1 MEKKYWLHRISHH
14 SEVSY
19 DLLKKGYL
27 TIGWSLFLDQPD
39 KLIETIKDKD
49 NDLEFRKYTE
59 DRGIKTTSRWSLWN
73 FGQMKKGDIVLVPM
87 YGSKFGVYK
96 VLEEMQA
103 ISNSKIDKLTA
114 SNKEEF
120 EIKDS
125 YLVNN
130 TINEPV
136 DLGFFLKV
144 ESILKFKDPKPR
156 NYAEYKLISRMK
168 NRQTNSDISDLANN
182 VESAIAAKKPH
193 DVYNVFKEEI
203 KNKFIND
210 NIFGEYIPEQ
220 IEMIVYQYFKKI
232 GADYVKILPKNDPGK
247 PKGSDADVE
256 ATFTDLKTTYY
267 VQVKKH
273 TGETGMAGL
282 NQIKD
287 YIDNINS
294 NPDDE
299 DEVDIAWLLTTGS
312 FADEVKQKAKE
323 YKDKGEANI
332 RLVEGREFVKMIFNA
347 GIDLLDLKTFN

>member
-14 SEVSY
+14 WEVSY
-19 DLLKKGYL
+19 DLLQKGYL
-27 TIGWSLFLDQPD
+27 TVGWSRFLDQPD

-59 DRGIKTTSRWSLWN
+59 DRGVKTTSRWSLWN
-73 FGQMKKGDIVLVPM
+73 FGKMKVGDTVLVPM
-87 YGSKFGVYK
+87 YGGKFGVYRI
-96 VLEEMQA
+96 LEEMQP
-103 ISNSKIDKLTA
+103 ISNMKINKFTA

-136 DLGFFLKV
+136 DLGFFIKV
-144 ESILKFKDPKPR
+144 ESILKYEDPKPR
-156 NYAEYKLISRMK
+156 NFVESKLISRMR
-168 NRQTNSDISDLANN
+168 NRQTNSDISDLANE
-182 VESAIAAKKPH
+182 VESAIVAKNPH
-193 DVYNVFKEEI
+193 DVYDVFVEEI
-203 KNKFIND
+203 KNKFIKD
-210 NIFGEYIPEQ
+210 NIFGEYTPYQ
-220 IEMIVYQYFKKI
+220 IEMLVDQYFKKM
-232 GADYVKILPKNDPGK
+232 GADDVKILAKNEPGK

-273 TGETGMAGL
+273 TGETGMEGL

-299 DEVDIAWLLTTGS
+299 DEVDIAWLLTTGF

-332 RLVEGREFVKMIFNA
+332 RLVDGREFVEMIFNA
-347 GIDLLDLKTFN
+347 GIELLDLKTFN

>member
-1 MEKKYWLHRISHH
+1 MEKRYWLHRISHEG
-14 SEVSY
+14 EVSY

-27 TIGWSLFLDQPD
+27 TIGWSRFLDHPD

-73 FGQMKKGDIVLVPM
+73 FGKMKVGDTVLVPM
-87 YGSKFGVYK
+87 YGGKFGVYRI
-96 VLEEMQA
+96 LEEMQP
-103 ISNSKIDKLTA
+103 ISNMRINKFTA
-114 SNKEEF
+114 NNKEEF

-136 DLGFFLKV
+136 DLGFFIKV
-144 ESILKFKDPKPR
+144 ESILKYEDQKPR
-156 NYAEYKLISRMK
+156 NFAESKLISRMR
-168 NRQTNSDISDLANN
+168 NRQTNSDISDLANE
-182 VESAIAAKKPH
+182 VESAIVAKKPH
-193 DVYNVFKEEI
+193 DVYDVFIEEI
-203 KNKFIND
+203 KNKFIKD
-210 NIFGEYIPEQ
+210 NIFGEYIPDQ
-220 IEMIVYQYFKKI
+220 IEMLVDQYFKKM
-232 GADYVKILPKNDPGK
+232 GADDVKILAKNEPGK

-273 TGETGMAGL
+273 TGETGMEGL

-299 DEVDIAWLLTTGS
+299 DEVDIAWLLTTGF
-312 FADEVKQKAKE
+312 FADEVKQRVKE
-323 YKDKGEANI
+323 YRDNGEANI
-332 RLVEGREFVKMIFNA
+332 RLVDGREFVEMIFNA

>member
-1 MEKKYWLHRISHH
+1 MEKKYWLHRISHEG
-14 SEVSY
+14 EVSY

-27 TIGWSLFLDQPD
+27 TVGWSRFLNQPD

-73 FGQMKKGDIVLVPM
+73 FGKMKVGDTVLVPM
-87 YGSKFGVYK
+87 YGGKFGVYRI
-96 VLEEMQA
+96 LEEMQP
-103 ISNSKIDKLTA
+103 ISNMKIDKFKA

-136 DLGFFLKV
+136 DLGFIIKV
-144 ESILKFKDPKPR
+144 ESILKYEDPKPR
-156 NYAEYKLISRMK
+156 NFAESKLISRMR
-168 NRQTNSDISDLANN
+168 NRQTNSDITDLANE
-182 VESAIAAKKPH
+182 VESAIVAKKPH
-193 DVYNVFKEEI
+193 DVYDVFIEEI
-203 KNKFIND
+203 KNKFIKD
-210 NIFGEYIPEQ
+210 YIFGEYTPDQ
-220 IEMIVYQYFKKI
+220 IEMLVDQYFKKM
-232 GADYVKILPKNDPGK
+232 GADDVKILAKNEPGK

-267 VQVKKH
+267 VQVKKRD
-273 TGETGMAGL
+273 GQTGMEGL

-299 DEVDIAWLLTTGS
+299 DEVDIAWLLTTGF

-332 RLVEGREFVKMIFNA
+332 RLVDGREFVEMIFNA
-347 GIDLLDLKTFN
+347 GIELLDLKNFN

>member
-1 MEKKYWLHRISHH
+1 MEKKYWLHRISHEG
-14 SEVSY
+14 EVSY

-27 TIGWSLFLDQPD
+27 TVGWSRFLNQPD

-73 FGQMKKGDIVLVPM
+73 FGKMKVGDTVLVPM
-87 YGSKFGVYK
+87 YGGKFGVYRI
-96 VLEEMQA
+96 LEEMQP
-103 ISNSKIDKLTA
+103 ISNMKIDKFKA

-136 DLGFFLKV
+136 DLGFIIKV
-144 ESILKFKDPKPR
+144 ESILKYEDPKPR
-156 NYAEYKLISRMK
+156 NFAESKLISRMR
-168 NRQTNSDISDLANN
+168 NRQTNSDITDLANE
-182 VESAIAAKKPH
+182 VESAIVAKKPH
-193 DVYNVFKEEI
+193 DVYDVFIEEI
-203 KNKFIND
+203 KNKFIKD
-210 NIFGEYIPEQ
+210 NIFGEYTPDQ
-220 IEMIVYQYFKKI
+220 IEMLVDQYFKKM
-232 GADYVKILPKNDPGK
+232 GADDVKILAKNEPGK

-267 VQVKKH
+267 VQVKKRD
-273 TGETGMAGL
+273 GQTGMEGL

-299 DEVDIAWLLTTGS
+299 DEVDIAWLLTTGF

-332 RLVEGREFVKMIFNA
+332 RLVDGREFVEMIFNA
-347 GIDLLDLKTFN
+347 GIELLDLKNFN

>member
-1 MEKKYWLHRISHH
+1 MEKKYWLHRISHEG
-14 SEVSY
+14 EVSY

-27 TIGWSLFLDQPD
+27 TIAWSLFLDHPD

-49 NDLEFRKYTE
+49 SDLDFKNYT
-59 DRGIKTTSRWSLWN
+59 DRYDVRTRSRWALWN
-73 FGQMKKGDIVLVPM
+73 FGQMKVGDIVLVPM
-87 YGSKFGVYK
+87 YGGKFGVYRI
-96 VLEEMQA
+96 LEEIQP
-103 ISNSKIDKLTA
+103 ISNMKINKFTA

-130 TINEPV
+130 TINEIV
-136 DLGFFLKV
+136 DLGFFIKV
-144 ESILKFKDPKPR
+144 ESIADPKPR
-156 NYAEYKLISRMK
+156 NYAESKLISRMK
-168 NRQTNSDISDLANN
+168 IIQTNADITDLANE
-182 VESAIAAKKPH
+182 VESAIVAKKPH
-193 DVYNVFKEEI
+193 DVYDVFIEEI
-203 KNKFIND
+203 KNKFIKD
-210 NIFGEYIPEQ
+210 NIFGEYTPDQ
-220 IEMIVYQYFKKI
+220 IEMLVDQYFKKM
-232 GADYVKILPKNDPGK
+232 GADDVKILAKNEPGK
-247 PKGSDADVE
+247 PEGSDADVK

-267 VQVKKH
+267 VQVKNH
-273 TGETGMAGL
+273 TGETGMEGL

-299 DEVDIAWLLTTGS
+299 DEVDIAWLLTTGF

-332 RLVEGREFVKMIFNA
+332 RLVDGREFVEMIFNA

>member
-27 TIGWSLFLDQPD
+27 TIAWSLFLDHPD

-49 NDLEFRKYTE
+49 SDLDFKNYT
-59 DRGIKTTSRWSLWN
+59 DRYDVRTRSRWALWN
-73 FGQMKKGDIVLVPM
+73 FGQMKVGDTVLVPM
-87 YGSKFGVYK
+87 YGGKFGVYRI
-96 VLEEMQA
+96 LEEIQP
-103 ISNSKIDKLTA
+103 ISNMKINKFTA

-136 DLGFFLKV
+136 DLGFFIKV
-144 ESILKFKDPKPR
+144 ESILKYEDPKPR
-156 NYAEYKLISRMK
+156 NFAESKLISRMR
-168 NRQTNSDISDLANN
+168 NRQTNSDISDLANE
-182 VESAIAAKKPH
+182 VESAIVAKKPH
-193 DVYNVFKEEI
+193 DVYDIFIEEI
-203 KNKFIND
+203 KNKFIKD
-210 NIFGEYIPEQ
+210 NIFGEYTPDQ
-220 IEMIVYQYFKKI
+220 IEMLVDQYFKKM
-232 GADYVKILPKNDPGK
+232 GADDVKILAKNEPGK

-273 TGETGMAGL
+273 TGETGMEGL

-299 DEVDIAWLLTTGS
+299 DEVDIAWLLTTGF

-332 RLVEGREFVKMIFNA
+332 RLVDGREFVEMIFNA
-347 GIDLLDLKTFN
+347 GIELLDLKTFN

>member
-1 MEKKYWLHRISHH
+1 MEKRYWLHRISHEG
-14 SEVSY
+14 EVSY

-27 TIGWSLFLDQPD
+27 TIGWSRFLDHPD

-73 FGQMKKGDIVLVPM
+73 FGKMKVGDTVLVPM
-87 YGSKFGVYK
+87 YGGKFGVYRI
-96 VLEEMQA
+96 LEEMQP
-103 ISNSKIDKLTA
+103 ISNMRINKFTA
-114 SNKEEF
+114 NNKEEF

-136 DLGFFLKV
+136 DLGFFIKV
-144 ESILKFKDPKPR
+144 ESILKYEDPKPR
-156 NYAEYKLISRMK
+156 NFAESKLISRMR
-168 NRQTNSDISDLANN
+168 NRQTNSDISDLANE
-182 VESAIAAKKPH
+182 VESAIVAKKPH
-193 DVYNVFKEEI
+193 DVYDVFIEEI
-203 KNKFIND
+203 KNKFIKD
-210 NIFGEYIPEQ
+210 NIFGEYTPDQ
-220 IEMIVYQYFKKI
+220 IEMLVDQYFKKM
-232 GADYVKILPKNDPGK
+232 GADDVKILAKNEPGK

-273 TGETGMAGL
+273 TGETGMEGL

-287 YIDNINS
+287 YIDNIKS

-299 DEVDIAWLLTTGS
+299 DEVDIAWLLTTGF
-312 FADEVKQKAKE
+312 FADEVKQRVKE
-323 YKDKGEANI
+323 YRDNGEANI
-332 RLVEGREFVKMIFNA
+332 RLVDGREFVEMIFNA
-347 GIDLLDLKTFN
+347 GIDLLDLKNFN